1 MFSGQ
6 KSIVKFV
13 QVTFSVGRRRKLDR
27 VTPTVRSRIMASVG
41 TKDTCAEMGVR
52 RMVHRM
58 GYRYAL
64 HRSDLPGKPDLVFP
78 SRHKV
83 IFVHGCFWHGHRCRY
98 GRLPKSSQEYWQ
110 TKIETNKRRD
120 RRQRRELTRHGWDVL
135 VVWQCHLKKP
145 DWLHERIDGFLTE
158 NE

>member
-1 MFSGQ
+1 M
-6 KSIVKFV
+6 
-13 QVTFSVGRRRKLDR
+13 DR
-27 VTPTVRSRIMASVG
+27 VTRKVRSKIMASVG

-58 GYRYAL
+58 GYRYVL

-98 GRLPKSSQEYWQ
+98 GRLPKSRLDYWRP
-110 TKIETNKRRD
+110 KIETNRQRD
-120 RRQRRELTRHGWDVL
+120 RTQRNELMRQGWDVL
-135 VVWQCHLKKP
+135 VVWQCQLKKP
-145 DWLHERIDGFLTE
+145 DALRQRIDNFLSAHE
-158 NE
+158 